1 MTSNG
6 IGCPPSSR
14 GWEERAALRLS
25 LTVRPALEDDMV
37 GISPKSERFCCRL
50 LPSSEGQA

>member
-25 LTVRPALEDDMV
+25 LTVRPALVDDMV